1 MQNKGAILTFAIL
14 LAAVCFYQLS
24 FTFKARQVEKDAVE
38 YAQGDPDKEF
48 YYLDSISGEVV
59 YNFLGLKQFTFKEV
73 KELELNLGLDLK
85 GGMNVTLEVS
95 VDDLIRALSNYN
107 NDSTFNA
114 AIVRAR
120 EMQRGSQEDFVTLFG
135 QAFEEIDANA
145 RLASIFLT
153 LELRDKI
160 NINSTNSEV
169 IDVIRTETN
178 AAIDNAFNIIRT
190 RIDRFGVAQPNIQQL
205 QTKGRILVELPGV
218 KDQSRVRSLL
228 QGTAMLEFWET
239 YENQEVYPYLLQ
251 ANERLRELQNAGADS
266 PEGQDTAQ
274 TGEDDSAEPE
284 AEAVEE
290 TADTEVE
297 PGDSESSLLSEL
309 TESAE
314 SDTTGAD
321 LDDMEDFRKEFP
333 LFAVLNPST
342 DQQGQLFP
350 GPSIGLAHSRDTSR
364 VNEYLNR
371 EQIRSIFPRDMMFR
385 WTANAMDEAGNFYR
399 LIALKAN
406 TRDGQAPLDGDVITD
421 ARQDFDQFGS
431 NPEVSMTMNSE
442 GGKVWQR
449 LTKENIGKSI
459 AIVLDGYVRSFPTV
473 QNEISGG
480 RSSITGLESI
490 EEAKDLANILKS
502 GKMPA
507 PAHIIQ
513 EEIVGPSL
521 GQEAINSGMYSFI
534 IAFIL
539 VLIYMFF
546 FYSRNAGLTA
556 NVALIA
562 NMFFIIGILAS
573 LGATLT
579 LPGIAGIVLT
589 IGMSVDAN
597 VLIYE
602 RVQEELRAGKGIKL
616 AISDGYKNAYSAII
630 DGQVTTLLTGIVLYA
645 FGSGPIKGFATTLI
659 IGILTSLF
667 SAIFLTRIIFEW
679 KLKKSKIIL
688 FSSKFTDEWLRHTN
702 IKFLEKRKIA
712 YIISGALIILS
723 VGSLAVRGLSYGI
736 DFKGGRTYVVRL
748 DQDVQV
754 AEVQSA
760 LTAVYGEMPEVK
772 TFGANNQIRITTT
785 YKIEDDS
792 QNVDDEVEGLLMTGL
807 KNANVLDDGVSL
819 EEFTDTYQLS
829 SQKVGPTISAD
840 IRKDSVIAISFA
852 LIIIFLYILIRFTN
866 WQYGLGAVAAIAH
879 DSLIVLGIFS
889 LLYNVLPF
897 SLDIDQAFI
906 AAILTVLGYSI
917 NDTVVVFDRIREYLK
932 LHPKRK
938 QEQNMDEA
946 VNSTLRR
953 TFSTSLSTFVVLL
966 AIFLFGGATIRGFTF
981 ALLIGVVVG
990 TYSSIFVATPIA
1002 YDFQKR
1008 LAKVTAKRKK

>member
-1 MQNKGAILTFAIL
+1 MQNKGAILTLAIL
-14 LAAVCFYQLS
+14 LAAVCLYQLS
-24 FTFKARQVEKDAVE
+24 FTWKARQVEQNAVE

-48 YYLDSISGEVV
+48 TYLDSISGEVV
-59 YNFLGLKQFTFKEV
+59 YNFLGLKEFTYKEV

-85 GGMNVTLEVS
+85 GGMNVTLEVA
-95 VDDLIRALSNYN
+95 VDDLIRALSNYSQ
-107 NDSTFNA
+107 DSTFNA
-114 AIVRAR
+114 ALARAN
-120 EMQRGSQEDFVTLFG
+120 ELQQESQEDFVTLFG
-135 QAFEEIDANA
+135 EAFEEIDPNA

-160 NINSTNSEV
+160 NINSTNEEV
-169 IDVIRTETN
+169 LDVIREETN

-218 KDQSRVRSLL
+218 KDQNRVRDLL
-228 QGTAMLEFWET
+228 QGTANLEFWET
-239 YENQEVYPYLLQ
+239 YENQEVYQYMLQ
-251 ANERLRELQNAGADS
+251 ANERLKEMQSLEGDDADNAAGDS
-266 PEGQDTAQ
+266 TA
-274 TGEDDSAEPE
+274 AETETTAE
-284 AEAVEE
+284 AEV
-290 TADTEVE
+290 DTT
-297 PGDSESSLLSEL
+297 GDQESSLLEEL
-309 TESAE
+309 ESGAAD
-314 SDTTGAD
+314 DTTAAGMD
-321 LDDMEDFRKEFP
+321 NLENFREEYP

-350 GPSIGLAHSRDTSR
+350 GPAIGIAHSRDTAK
-364 VNEYLNR
+364 VNEYLSR

-385 WTANAMDEAGNFYR
+385 WTANSVDEAGNYYR
-399 LIALKAN
+399 LIALKVT
-406 TRDGQAPLDGDVITD
+406 TRDGQPPLDGDVITD

-442 GGKVWQR
+442 GAKTWQR
-449 LTKENIGKSI
+449 MTKENIGKSI

-521 GQEAINSGMYSFI
+521 GQEAINSGMYSFL
-534 IAFIL
+534 IAFVL

-546 FYSRNAGLTA
+546 FYSRHAGLAA

-562 NMFFIIGILAS
+562 NMFFIIGVLAS

-630 DGQVTTLLTGIVLYA
+630 DGQVTTLLTGIVLYV

-659 IGILTSLF
+659 IGIITSLF
-667 SAIFLTRIIFEW
+667 SAIFLTRLIFEW
-679 KLKKSKIIL
+679 RLKKNRKIL
-688 FSSKFTDEWLRHTN
+688 FSAPQTDGWLRHTA
-702 IKFLEKRKIA
+702 IKFLEKKRIF
-712 YIISGALIILS
+712 YIVSGAFILLS
-723 VGSLAVRGLSYGI
+723 VGSLFVRGLNYGI
-736 DFKGGRTYVVRL
+736 DFKGGRTYVVRF
-748 DQDVQV
+748 DQDV
-754 AEVQSA
+754 EVRNVSDA
-760 LTAVYGEMPEVK
+760 LTAVYGATPEVK
-772 TFGANNQIRITTT
+772 TYGSDNQVRITTD
-785 YKIEDDS
+785 YKIDDDS
-792 QNVDDEVEGLLMTGL
+792 ENIDNEVEAMLMQGLQNGGFIDNDVT
-807 KNANVLDDGVSL
+807 L
-819 EEFTDTYQLS
+819 EEFTADYQMS
-829 SQKVGPTISAD
+829 SQKVGPSISDD
-840 IRKDSVIAISFA
+840 IRKDAVIAIGFA
-852 LIIIFLYILIRFTN
+852 LIIIFIYILIRFSN
-866 WQYGLGAVAAIAH
+866 WQYGLGAVAALAH

-897 SLDIDQAFI
+897 SLEIDQAFI

-917 NDTVVVFDRIREYLK
+917 NDTVVVFDRIREFLK
-932 LHPKRK
+932 LHPKRDRT
-938 QEQNMDEA
+938 QNVDEA
-946 VNSTLRR
+946 LNSTLRR

-981 ALLIGVVVG
+981 ALLVGVVVG
-990 TYSSIFVATPIA
+990 TYSSLFVATPIA
-1002 YDFQKR
+1002 FDFQKR

>member
-14 LAAVCFYQLS
+14 LAAVCLYQLS
-24 FTFKARQVEKDAVE
+24 FTFKAKQVENRAE
-38 YAQGDPDKEF
+38 QYAQGDPAKEF
-48 YYLDSISGEVV
+48 AYLDSMSGEVV
-59 YNFLGLKQFTFKEV
+59 YNFMGLKKFTFKEV
-73 KELELNLGLDLK
+73 KEQEINLGLDLK

-95 VDDLIRALSNYN
+95 VDELIRALSNYN

-114 AIVRAR
+114 AIAQAKIN
-120 EMQRGSQEDFVTLFG
+120 QRGSQEDFVTLFG
-135 QAFEEIDANA
+135 RAFEDIDPNA

-153 LELRDKI
+153 LDLRDRI
-160 NINSTNSEV
+160 NINSTNPEV
-169 IDVIRTETN
+169 LDVIREETD

-218 KDQSRVRSLL
+218 KDQSRVRTLL

-251 ANERLRELQNAGADS
+251 ANQRLREIQSASA
-266 PEGQDTAQ
+266 P
-274 TGEDDSAEPE
+274 DSAEGSEDLATGEE
-284 AEAVEE
+284 AQESDTASAEELADEA
-290 TADTEVE
+290 
-297 PGDSESSLLSEL
+297 SSLLSEL
-309 TESAE
+309 EAGAAD
-314 SDTTGAD
+314 DTSEAG
-321 LDDMEDFRKEFP
+321 LDNLADFRKEYP
-333 LFAVLNPST
+333 LFALLNPST
-342 DQQGQLFP
+342 DQAGQLFQ
-350 GPSIGLAHSRDTSR
+350 GPVIGIAHSKDTAR
-364 VNEYLNR
+364 INEYLNR
-371 EQIRSIFPRDMMFR
+371 DQIRNIFPRDIKFR
-385 WTANAMDEAGNFYR
+385 WTANAMDDAGNYFR
-399 LIALKAN
+399 LIALKAG
-406 TRDGQAPLDGDVITD
+406 TRDGRAPLDGDVITD
-421 ARQDFDQFGS
+421 ARQDFDQLGA

-442 GGKVWQR
+442 GAKTWQR

-490 EEAKDLANILKS
+490 EEAKDLSNILKS

-513 EEIVGPSL
+513 EEVVGPSL
-521 GQEAINSGMYSFI
+521 GQEAISSGFYSFM
-534 IAFIL
+534 IAFVL
-539 VLIYMFF
+539 VLAYMLF
-546 FYSRNAGLTA
+546 FYSRNAGLSA

-562 NMFFIIGILAS
+562 NMFFVIGILAS

-630 DGQVTTLLTGIVLYA
+630 DGQVTTLLTGIVLYV

-667 SAIFLTRIIFEW
+667 SAIFITRLIFEW
-679 KLKKSKIIL
+679 KLKRTTKIR
-688 FSSKFTDEWLRHTN
+688 FSTNLTKDWLQHTS
-702 IKFLEKRKIA
+702 IKFLEKRKVA
-712 YIISGALIILS
+712 YIVSGALIILS
-723 VGSLAVRGLSYGI
+723 IASLTFRGLSYGI
-736 DFKGGRTYVVRL
+736 DFRGGRTYVVRL
-748 DQDVQV
+748 AQDVQV
-754 AEVQSA
+754 ADVQSA
-760 LTAVYGEMPEVK
+760 LTASFGEMPEVK
-772 TFGANNQIRITTT
+772 TFGSDNQIRITTT

-792 QNVDDEVEGLLMTGL
+792 ENVDTEVEQLLMQGL
-807 KNANVLDDGVSL
+807 KDANVLDDNVSL
-819 EEFTDTYQLS
+819 EEFTTDYQLS
-829 SQKVGPTISAD
+829 SQKVGPTISDD
-840 IRKDSVIAISFA
+840 IRKSSVIAISFA

-866 WQYGLGAVAAIAH
+866 WQYSLGAVAAIAH
-879 DSLIVLGIFS
+879 DALIVLGIFS

-906 AAILTVLGYSI
+906 AAILTVIGYGI
-917 NDTVVVFDRIREYLK
+917 NDTVVIFDRIREYLK
-932 LHPKRK
+932 IHPKRK
-938 QEQNMDEA
+938 QEQNIDEA

-953 TFSTSLSTFVVLL
+953 TFSTSLSTFVVLF

-981 ALLIGVVVG
+981 ALMVGVIVG

-1002 YDFQKR
+1002 YDFQRR
-1008 LAKVTAKRKK
+1008 LKKAVSINKTQKN

>member
-14 LAAVCFYQLS
+14 LAAVCLYQLS
-24 FTFKARQVEKDAVE
+24 FTFKARQVEKDARE
-38 YAQGDPDKEF
+38 YAQGDPTKEF
-48 YYLDSISGEVV
+48 NYLDSISGEEV
-59 YNFLGLKQFTFKEV
+59 YNFLGLKKFTFKEV
-73 KELELNLGLDLK
+73 KELELNLGLDLR
-85 GGMNVTLEVS
+85 GGMNVTLEVA

-107 NDSTFNA
+107 NDETFNA
-114 AIVRAR
+114 ALQRAK

-135 QAFEEIDANA
+135 QAFEEIDPNA

-160 NINSTNSEV
+160 NINTTNSEV
-169 IDVIRTETN
+169 LNVIRRETD

-218 KDQSRVRSLL
+218 KDQNRVRTLL

-251 ANERLRELQNAGADS
+251 ANERLREMQQANNTTRESAD
-266 PEGQDTAQ
+266 PEVTETETRDNEATAEQDTS
-274 TGEDDSAEPE
+274 E
-284 AEAVEE
+284 
-290 TADTEVE
+290 
-297 PGDSESSLLSEL
+297 ESSLLAEL
-309 TESAE
+309 EAGT
-314 SDTTGAD
+314 DTTGSG
-321 LDDMEDFRKEFP
+321 LDNLEDFRKEFP

-350 GPSIGLAHSRDTSR
+350 GPAIGIAHSRDTAK

-385 WTANAMDEAGNFYR
+385 WTANSIDDAGNFYR

-406 TRDGQAPLDGDVITD
+406 TRDGRAPLDGDVIVD

-442 GGKVWQR
+442 GAKTWQR

-507 PAHIIQ
+507 PARIIQ

-521 GQEAINSGMYSFI
+521 GQEAINSGMYSFL
-534 IAFIL
+534 IAFAL
-539 VLIYMFF
+539 VLIYMLF
-546 FYSRNAGLTA
+546 FYSRNAGLSA
-556 NVALIA
+556 NVALIS

-602 RVQEELRAGKGIKL
+602 RVQEELRAGKGLKL

-630 DGQVTTLLTGIVLYA
+630 DGQVTTLLTGIVLYV

-659 IGILTSLF
+659 IGIATSLF
-667 SAIFLTRIIFEW
+667 CAIFITRLIFEW
-679 KLKKSKIIL
+679 KLKRNKSIR
-688 FSSKFTDEWLRHTN
+688 FSTTFTKDWLQHTSV
-702 IKFLEKRKIA
+702 KFLEKRKIA
-712 YIISGALIILS
+712 YIVSGTLIVLS
-723 VGSLAVRGLSYGI
+723 IGSLVVRGLNYGI
-736 DFKGGRTYVVRL
+736 DFRGGRTYVVRL

-754 AEVQSA
+754 ADVQAA
-760 LTAVYGEMPEVK
+760 LAVPFGTAPEVK
-772 TFGANNQIRITTT
+772 TFGADNQVRITTT
-785 YKIEDDS
+785 YKIEDDNE
-792 QNVDDEVEGLLMTGL
+792 NVDNEVEELLMKGL
-807 KNANVLDDGVSL
+807 NDANLLDNSVTL
-819 EEFTDTYQLS
+819 EEFTENYQLS

-840 IRKDSVIAISFA
+840 IRRDSVIAISFA

-866 WQYGLGAVAAIAH
+866 WQYGLGAIAALAH

-897 SLDIDQAFI
+897 SLEIDQAFI

-938 QEQNMDEA
+938 REQNVDEA
-946 VNSTLRR
+946 INGTLRR

-966 AIFLFGGATIRGFTF
+966 TIFLFGGASIRGFTF

-1002 YDFQKR
+1002 YEFQKKM
-1008 LAKVTAKRKK
+1008 AKVVAKRNK

>member
-1 MQNKGAILTFAIL
+1 MQNKGAILTLAIL
-14 LAAVCFYQLS
+14 LAAVCLYQLS
-24 FTFKARQVEKDAVE
+24 FTWKAQQVEKDAVE
-38 YAQGDPDKEF
+38 YAQGDPDKEYF
-48 YYLDSISGEVV
+48 YLDSISGEVV
-59 YNFLGLKQFTFKEV
+59 YNFLGLKEFTYKDV
-73 KELELNLGLDLK
+73 KQLELNLGLDLK

-95 VDDLIRALSNYN
+95 VEDLIRSLSNN
-107 NDSTFNA
+107 STDSTFNA
-114 AIVRAR
+114 AIARAN
-120 EMQRGSQEDFVTLFG
+120 ELQEDSQEDFVTLFG
-135 QAFEEIDANA
+135 EAFEEIDPNA

-153 LELRDKI
+153 LELRDRI
-160 NINSTNSEV
+160 NINSTNEEV
-169 IDVIRTETN
+169 LDVIREETN

-218 KDQSRVRSLL
+218 KDQNRVRDLL

-239 YENQEVYPYLLQ
+239 YENQEVYQYLLQ
-251 ANERLRELQNAGADS
+251 ANERLKDLES
-266 PEGQDTAQ
+266 IESDTAE
-274 TGEDDSAEPE
+274 TE
-284 AEAVEE
+284 AEQVDEVDE
-290 TADTEVE
+290 TAETAEEVAEADTAET
-297 PGDSESSLLSEL
+297 ESSLLDELSEG
-309 TESAE
+309 AAD
-314 SDTTGAD
+314 DTTGAGMD
-321 LDDMEDFRKEFP
+321 NLENFREEYP
-333 LFAVLNPST
+333 LFALLNPST

-350 GPSIGLAHSRDTSR
+350 GPAVGIAHFKDTAR
-364 VNEYLNR
+364 VNDILAR
-371 EQIRSIFPRDMMFR
+371 EQIKNIFPRDLMFR
-385 WTANAMDEAGNFYR
+385 WTANPVDEAGNYFR
-399 LIALKAN
+399 LIALKVT
-406 TRDGQAPLDGDVITD
+406 TRDGEPPLDGDVITD
-421 ARQDFDQFGS
+421 ARQDYDQFGS
-431 NPEVSMTMNSE
+431 NPQVSMTMNSE
-442 GGKVWQR
+442 GAKIWQR
-449 LTKENIGKSI
+449 MTKENIGKSI

-507 PAHIIQ
+507 PARIIQ

-521 GQEAINSGMYSFI
+521 GQEAINSGFYSFL

-602 RVQEELRAGKGIKL
+602 RVQEELRAGKGLKL

-630 DGQVTTLLTGIVLYA
+630 DGQVTTLLTGIVLYV

-659 IGILTSLF
+659 IGIITSLF
-667 SAIFLTRIIFEW
+667 SAIFLTRIIFDYR
-679 KLKKSKIIL
+679 LKKNKKIL
-688 FSSKFTDEWLRHTN
+688 FSSKFTENWLRNTS

-712 YIISGALIILS
+712 YIVSGALIILS
-723 VGSLAVRGLSYGI
+723 IGSLAVRGLNYGI
-736 DFKGGRTYVVRL
+736 DFKGGRTYVVRF

-754 AEVQSA
+754 NDVQTA
-760 LTAVYGEMPEVK
+760 LGNVYGEIPEVK
-772 TFGANNQIRITTT
+772 TFGADNQVRITTD
-785 YKIEDDS
+785 YKIDDDS
-792 QNVDDEVEGLLMTGL
+792 KNVDNEVEELLMQGL
-807 KNANVLDDGVSL
+807 QEEGLIDSNVTL
-819 EEFTDTYQLS
+819 EQFTSDYQMS
-829 SQKVGPTISAD
+829 SQKVGPSISDD
-840 IRKDSVIAISFA
+840 IRKDAVIAISLA
-852 LIIIFLYILIRFTN
+852 LVIIFLYILVRFTN
-866 WQYGLGAVAAIAH
+866 WQYGLGAIVALAH
-879 DSLIVLGIFS
+879 DSIIVLGIFS
-889 LLYNVLPF
+889 LLYNILPF
-897 SLDIDQAFI
+897 SLEIDQAFI

-917 NDTVVVFDRIREYLK
+917 NDTVVVFDRIREYMK
-932 LHPKRK
+932 LHPKRHR
-938 QEQNMDEA
+938 EQNVDEA

-981 ALLIGVVVG
+981 ALLVGVVVG
-990 TYSSIFVATPIA
+990 TYSSLFVATPIS
-1002 YDFQKR
+1002 YEFQKKV
-1008 LAKVTAKRKK
+1008 AKVVSKRKK

>member
-1 MQNKGAILTFAIL
+1 
-14 LAAVCFYQLS
+14 
-24 FTFKARQVEKDAVE
+24 
-38 YAQGDPDKEF
+38 
-48 YYLDSISGEVV
+48 
-59 YNFLGLKQFTFKEV
+59 
-73 KELELNLGLDLK
+73 
-85 GGMNVTLEVS
+85 
-95 VDDLIRALSNYN
+95 
-107 NDSTFNA
+107 
-114 AIVRAR
+114 
-120 EMQRGSQEDFVTLFG
+120 
-135 QAFEEIDANA
+135 
-145 RLASIFLT
+145 
-153 LELRDKI
+153 
-160 NINSTNSEV
+160 
-169 IDVIRTETN
+169 
-178 AAIDNAFNIIRT
+178 
-190 RIDRFGVAQPNIQQL
+190 
-205 QTKGRILVELPGV
+205 
-218 KDQSRVRSLL
+218 
-228 QGTAMLEFWET
+228 
-239 YENQEVYPYLLQ
+239 
-251 ANERLRELQNAGADS
+251 
-266 PEGQDTAQ
+266 
-274 TGEDDSAEPE
+274 
-284 AEAVEE
+284 
-290 TADTEVE
+290 
-297 PGDSESSLLSEL
+297 
-309 TESAE
+309 
-314 SDTTGAD
+314 
-321 LDDMEDFRKEFP
+321 
-333 LFAVLNPST
+333 
-342 DQQGQLFP
+342 
-350 GPSIGLAHSRDTSR
+350 
-364 VNEYLNR
+364 
-371 EQIRSIFPRDMMFR
+371 
-385 WTANAMDEAGNFYR
+385 
-399 LIALKAN
+399 
-406 TRDGQAPLDGDVITD
+406 
-421 ARQDFDQFGS
+421 
-431 NPEVSMTMNSE
+431 
-442 GGKVWQR
+442 
-449 LTKENIGKSI
+449 
-459 AIVLDGYVRSFPTV
+459 
-473 QNEISGG
+473 
-480 RSSITGLESI
+480 
-490 EEAKDLANILKS
+490 
-502 GKMPA
+502 MPA
-507 PAHIIQ
+507 PARIIQ

-712 YIISGALIILS
+712 YIVSGALIILS
-723 VGSLAVRGLSYGI
+723 VGSLVVRGLSYGI

-938 QEQNMDEA
+938 QEQNVDEA